1 VGASLR
7 SVADDIAQ
15 EASSGVFPPE
25 EELAIYVKDVDKS
38 FGVTRA
44 LSNVTFRANRGEIHA
59 IVGGNGC
66 GKSTLAKVISGVLTI
81 DKGEVTILGHTPK
94 SPAEA
99 RSLGVA
105 TVFQEVM
112 VADEATIMENLF
124 AGADGFWSRNMSTK
138 EKLAKAHTLMTELVG
153 EEIDPQR
160 LAAGLSLGVKA
171 WITIGRALLCNPKVL
186 ILDESSAALDFDSTE
201 RLFQKMRE
209 LRNKG
214 ATVLIV
220 THRIAELIRISD
232 RATVM
237 RDGKNV
243 GVLSKGDVTEA
254 NLLRLMAG
262 KSETRTTHEYKPV
275 KAAGS
280 QAMMRATGMKVWP
293 DAAPVDFELRK
304 GEIVGVTGLE
314 GHGQDTFVRILA
326 GIAEAAQSHPSVLM
340 AGSAKMTEIR
350 TLEDAKKNGVE
361 FVSGDRKREGILPNM
376 SIFENLLI
384 PLYLEHVHGGKV
396 RLINWRELEGIF
408 DWEVHRLSIKT
419 GPRDNL
425 ITALSGGNQQKVLI
439 GRAFALRPRILVLN
453 DPARGID
460 IGTKQELYH
469 HLNDFISEGNS
480 VIYMSSELEE
490 FIGLCS
496 RVIVF
501 RHGSIFDTL
510 TDADVDPVLILE
522 AMFGHG
528 RAAKSG
534 AAKRHTEAA
543 APALPK
549 HSQGTTAVS
558 QRPRDGELPAGG
570 SVTRRPPARTNTES
584 AAGSSGQ
591 PIKIRYF

>member
-1 VGASLR
+1 MGTSLR
-7 SVADDIAQ
+7 SAANDKAQ

-44 LSNVTFRANRGEIHA
+44 LSNVSFRANRGEIHA

-99 RSLGVA
+99 RGLGVA
-105 TVFQEVM
+105 TVFQEIM

-138 EKLAKAHTLMTELVG
+138 EKLAKAHALMTELVG

-280 QAMMRATGMKVWP
+280 QVMMRATGMKVWP

-340 AGSAKMTEIR
+340 AGSAKMAEIR
-350 TLEDAKKNGVE
+350 SLEDAKKNGVE

-384 PLYLEHVHGGKV
+384 PLYRKHVHGGKV

-408 DWEVHRLSIKT
+408 DWEVQRLSIKT
-419 GPRDNL
+419 GPQSNL
-425 ITALSGGNQQKVLI
+425 ITSLSGGNQQKVLI

-460 IGTKQELYH
+460 VGTKQELYH

-528 RAAKSG
+528 RAAKNG
-534 AAKRHTEAA
+534 AAKRQTEAA
-543 APALPK
+543 VPALPK
-549 HSQGTTAVS
+549 HGQGAAIVS
-558 QRPRDGELPAGG
+558 QKPRAGELSAAGSFSPG
-570 SVTRRPPARTNTES
+570 PPVRTNTEP